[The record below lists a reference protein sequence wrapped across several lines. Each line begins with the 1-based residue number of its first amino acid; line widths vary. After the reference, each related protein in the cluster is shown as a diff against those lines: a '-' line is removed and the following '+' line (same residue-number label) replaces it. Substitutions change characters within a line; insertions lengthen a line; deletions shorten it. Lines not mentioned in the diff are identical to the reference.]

1 MYVSHLF
8 GYHFIFLGAV
18 LRLQTCKI
26 QACFS
31 QRVGSLCDSWL
42 PVAPMISN
50 PPSSLCAIFHRLFID
65 LFVILLVIVLCCRL
79 L

>member
-1 MYVSHLF
+1 MCVSHLF
-8 GYHFIFLGAV
+8 AYHFIFLGAV
-18 LRLQTCKI
+18 LRSVRYRHVFFQH
-26 QACFS
+26 
-31 QRVGSLCDSWL
+31 VGSLCDSWL